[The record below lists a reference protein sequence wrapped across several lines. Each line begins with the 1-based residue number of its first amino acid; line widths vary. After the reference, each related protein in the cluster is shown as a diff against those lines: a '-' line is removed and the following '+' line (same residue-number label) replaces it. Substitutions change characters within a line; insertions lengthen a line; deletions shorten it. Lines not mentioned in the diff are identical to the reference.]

1 MIGHVR
7 GVLVEKSPAGLV
19 VEVDGV
25 GLAIAVP
32 LSSLDR
38 LPDEGREVTLFTHL
52 HVREDDL
59 SLYGFVSRDDRELF
73 LALLGVAGVGPKLA
87 LACISAARADDL
99 RAWIGGEEVG
109 ALTRIPGIGRK
120 TAERIVV
127 ELKERV
133 GARVAKGAARG
144 AVFRG
149 PAEEAVLALEAL
161 GMRDARDKVAEIVRG
176 AKGRDLDPEE
186 IVRDALARGGR

>member
-19 VEVDGV
+19 VDVGGV

-32 LSSLDR
+32 LSSLDKV
-38 LPDEGREVTLFTHL
+38 PDEGREVTLFTHL
-52 HVREDDL
+52 HVREDAL
-59 SLYGFVSRDDRELF
+59 SLFGFVSRDERELF

-87 LACISAARADDL
+87 LACLSAARAEDL
-99 RAWIGGEEVG
+99 RAWIGAEQVS
-109 ALTRIPGIGRK
+109 ALTRIPGVGRK

-133 GARVAKGAARG
+133 GARAAKGTSRGVAVGRTADEAA
-144 AVFRG
+144 
-149 PAEEAVLALEAL
+149 LALEAL
-161 GMRDARDKVAEIVRG
+161 GMKDARDKVAEVVRG
-176 AKGRDLDPEE
+176 AAGRALTPEE
-186 IVRDALARGGR
+186 IVRTALARGPR